1 MCGDPQAYITNRCGF
16 RQCKSGKNGLFY
28 GEDQE
33 QVSRVLVHGKLVT
46 RATRNNAYR
55 QWRERVK
62 LNFYSVNRICLSIP
76 VTAC

>member
-1 MCGDPQAYITNRCGF
+1 CFANCS
-16 RQCKSGKNGLFY
+16 SGKKSLKPGGYF
-28 GEDQE
+28 E
-33 QVSRVLVHGKLVT
+33 QVSRVSVHCKLGT

-62 LNFYSVNRICLSIP
+62 LNFYSENRICLSIP